1 MKTMPHADAAKNLY
15 RNLAYECDMAMALVD
30 ILLEEQACLVKLQT
44 TELNSLALRKEAMM
58 LELEKRYL
66 NNAQLAK
73 AEGFQPNMDG
83 IALWVDILSVHEPR
97 LLGTY
102 STLRTTLT
110 HAQRLNKTNGEL
122 VTEQLAGLQERI
134 AILTAAAVAEQKP
147 TASDTYGPKGGMSQ
161 SALTGGA
168 MPRAVIR

>member
-1 MKTMPHADAAKNLY
+1 MSHADSAKNLY

-30 ILLEEQACLVKLQT
+30 ILLEEQACLVQLQT
-44 TELNSLALRKEAMM
+44 PELNSLALRKEAMM
-58 LELEKRYL
+58 LELEKRYM
-66 NNAQLAK
+66 NNIQLAK

-83 IALWVDILSVHEPR
+83 IALWVDVLAAHEPR

-102 STLRTTLT
+102 STLRTTLG
-110 HAQRLNKTNGEL
+110 HAQRLNNTNGEL

-134 AILTAAAVAEQKP
+134 SILTAAAVADQKP
-147 TASDTYGPKGGMSQ
+147 AASDTYGPKGGMMSQ
-161 SALTGGA
+161 SSVTGGA

>member
-1 MKTMPHADAAKNLY
+1 MSHADAAKNLY

-30 ILLEEQACLVKLQT
+30 ILLEEQSCLVKLQT

-66 NNAQLAK
+66 ANIQLAK
-73 AEGFQPNMDG
+73 AEGFQPNLDG
-83 IALWVDILSVHEPR
+83 IALWVDVLAAHEPR

-110 HAQRLNKTNGEL
+110 HAQRLNNTNGDL
-122 VTEQLAGLQERI
+122 VSEQLAGLQERI
-134 AILTAAAVAEQKP
+134 SILTAAAVADQKP
-147 TASDTYGPKGGMSQ
+147 AASDTYGPKGGMSQ
-161 SALTGGA
+161 SSVTGGA

>member
-1 MKTMPHADAAKNLY
+1 MSHADAAKNLY

-66 NNAQLAK
+66 NNVQLAK

-83 IALWVDILSVHEPR
+83 IALWVDVLAAHEPR

-110 HAQRLNKTNGEL
+110 HAQRLNNTNGEL

-134 AILTAAAVAEQKP
+134 LILTAAAVAEQKP

>member
-1 MKTMPHADAAKNLY
+1 MSHADSAKNLY
-15 RNLAYECDMAMALVD
+15 RNLAYECDMAMVLVD

-44 TELNSLALRKEAMM
+44 PELNSLALRKEAMM
-58 LELEKRYL
+58 LELEKRYM
-66 NNAQLAK
+66 NNIQLAK

-83 IALWVDILSVHEPR
+83 IALWVDVLAAHEPR

-102 STLRTTLT
+102 STLRTTLG
-110 HAQRLNKTNGEL
+110 HAQRLNNTNGEL

-134 AILTAAAVAEQKP
+134 SILTAAAVADQKP
-147 TASDTYGPKGGMSQ
+147 AASDTYGPKGGMSQ
-161 SALTGGA
+161 SSVTGGA

>member
-1 MKTMPHADAAKNLY
+1 MSHADSAKNLY

-30 ILLEEQACLVKLQT
+30 ILLEEQACLVKLHT
-44 TELNSLALRKEAMM
+44 DELSSLALRKEAMM

-66 NNAQLAK
+66 GNVQLAK
-73 AEGFQPNMDG
+73 AEGFEPSMEG
-83 IALWVDILSVHEPR
+83 IALWVDVLAAHEPR

-102 STLRTTLT
+102 STLRTTLS
-110 HAQRLNKTNGEL
+110 HAQRLNKTNGEI
-122 VTEQLAGLQERI
+122 VSEQLAGLQERI
-134 AILTAAAVAEQKP
+134 SILTAAAVADQAP

>member
-1 MKTMPHADAAKNLY
+1 MSHADSAKNLY

-44 TELNSLALRKEAMM
+44 PELNSLALRKEAMM
-58 LELEKRYL
+58 LELEKRYM
-66 NNAQLAK
+66 NNIQLAK

-83 IALWVDILSVHEPR
+83 IALWVDVLAAHEPR

-102 STLRTTLT
+102 STLRTTLG
-110 HAQRLNKTNGEL
+110 HAQRLNNTNGEL

-134 AILTAAAVAEQKP
+134 SILTAAAVADQKP
-147 TASDTYGPKGGMSQ
+147 AASDTYGPKGGMSQ
-161 SALTGGA
+161 SSVTGGA

>member
-1 MKTMPHADAAKNLY
+1 MSHADAAKNLY
-15 RNLAYECDMAMALVD
+15 RNLAHECDMAMALVD
-30 ILLEEQACLVKLQT
+30 ILLEEQACLVKLET

-58 LELEKRYL
+58 LELERRYL
-66 NNAQLAK
+66 NNVQLAK

-83 IALWVDILSVHEPR
+83 IALWVDVLAEHEPR

-102 STLRTTLT
+102 STLRTTLS

-134 AILTAAAVAEQKP
+134 SILTAAAVAEQKP

-161 SALTGGA
+161 SALTSGT

>member
-1 MKTMPHADAAKNLY
+1 MSHADSAKNLY

-30 ILLEEQACLVKLQT
+30 ILLEEQACLVQLQT
-44 TELNSLALRKEAMM
+44 PELNSLALRKEAMM

-66 NNAQLAK
+66 NNIQLAK

-83 IALWVDILSVHEPR
+83 IALWVDVLAAHEPR
-97 LLGTY
+97 LVGTY
-102 STLRTTLT
+102 STLRTTLG
-110 HAQRLNKTNGEL
+110 HAQRLNNTNGEL

-134 AILTAAAVAEQKP
+134 SILTAAAVADQKP
-147 TASDTYGPKGGMSQ
+147 AASDTYGPKGGMSQ
-161 SALTGGA
+161 SSVTGGA

>member
-1 MKTMPHADAAKNLY
+1 MSHADAAKNLY

-30 ILLEEQACLVKLQT
+30 ILLEEQACLVKLHT
-44 TELNSLALRKEAMM
+44 DELGSLALRKEAMM

-66 NNAQLAK
+66 GNAQLAK
-73 AEGFQPNMDG
+73 AEGFEPNMEG
-83 IALWVDILSVHEPR
+83 IALWVDVLAAHEPR

-102 STLRTTLT
+102 STLRTTLS
-110 HAQRLNKTNGEL
+110 HAQRLNKTNGDI

-134 AILTAAAVAEQKP
+134 SILTAAAVADQVP

>member
-1 MKTMPHADAAKNLY
+1 MSHADSAKNLY

-30 ILLEEQACLVKLQT
+30 ILLEEQACLVQLQT
-44 TELNSLALRKEAMM
+44 PELNSLALRKEAMM
-58 LELEKRYL
+58 LELEKRYM
-66 NNAQLAK
+66 NNIQLAK

-83 IALWVDILSVHEPR
+83 IALWVDVLAAHEPR

-102 STLRTTLT
+102 STLRTTLG
-110 HAQRLNKTNGEL
+110 HAQRLNNTNGEL

-134 AILTAAAVAEQKP
+134 SILTAAAVADQKP
-147 TASDTYGPKGGMSQ
+147 AASDTYGPKGGMSQ
-161 SALTGGA
+161 SSVTGGA